1 MSRKKKEAE
10 EGPNHERWLVS
21 YADFITLLFAFFTT
35 LYAISTVDAQKMGK
49 MVLSMKANFNNG
61 DFNNGDFNSGSR
73 TPSLS
78 EGANGNTAI
87 ARETLQSLTMTSDLN
102 LKDRTWKSIA
112 NLKASSAQKRVLS
125 GEKALGRLK
134 RSIETL
140 LGADVLKGNVRTRLE
155 PRGLVV
161 SLGEGG
167 VFDSGSDEIKSEGKA
182 LLDTLATSLVSI
194 GNHLRVEGHTDNVP
208 IKNSKFP
215 SNWELSTA
223 RATAVIS
230 YLIEKFGLDPETLSA
245 AGYGEYRPTATNDT
259 EEGKARNRR
268 VDIVVLNPAASLM
281 EPK

>member
-49 MVLSMKANFNNG
+49 MVLSMKAN
-61 DFNNGDFNSGSR
+61 FNNGDFNSGSR